1 MAACWALPFGPNA
14 GVRNNKLPHAQR
26 GKFMDHNGHLPERIA
41 LGSDHVGY
49 PLKEEIKKYLEELG
63 YACQDFGTH
72 SAERT
77 DYPLFARQVTSAI
90 TSNRADLGILIC
102 GTGVGMSITANKVK
116 GIRAVVCSEPYSAM
130 LSRQH
135 NNTNVLALGSRVIGP
150 ELARMIVKAW
160 LEVEFEGGRHA
171 SRLEIISQIEAERE
185 EQKDMATVRFAGQI
199 VPPVPNGD
207 SAAAGETTSSKMRN
221 PDLLSQTRKK
231 IAETGKLVFERHL
244 TDAAGGNIS
253 VRVDDTICITPRY
266 SGSKRHWQLQPDQVL
281 VSDMFGNKLEGDGDV
296 SRESK
301 VHYRI
306 YQEFPDARAVL
317 HSHARNAMVFVA
329 SGQPIEPVLE
339 ATLKFD
345 TIPVTKFAPAHSE
358 KLAEAIVEQV
368 RGKEEYIRRYA
379 TAVLAPW
386 HGLFVFGKDL
396 DAAFDLTER
405 IDTNAYCILMSRL
418 LPEGGPMDA
427 ETMRMKLSE
436 AIRTFND
443 HHANS

>member
-1 MAACWALPFGPNA
+1 MNSQANLQ
-14 GVRNNKLPHAQR
+14 K
-26 GKFMDHNGHLPERIA
+26 RIA
-41 LGSDHVGY
+41 IGSDHVGY
-49 PLKEEIKKYLEELG
+49 PLKDEIKKYLDELG
-63 YACQDFGTH
+63 YTYQDFGAY
-72 SAERT
+72 SVDRT
-77 DYPLFARQVTSAI
+77 DYPLFAKDVTSAI
-90 TSNRADLGILIC
+90 SAGQADLGILIC

-160 LEVEFEGGRHA
+160 LEAEFEGGRHA
-171 SRLEIISQIEAERE
+171 SRVEMISQIEAERLAE
-185 EQKDMATVRFAGQI
+185 IPAKQAQTN
-199 VPPVPNGD
+199 NGVI
-207 SAAAGETTSSKMRN
+207 A
-221 PDLLSQTRKK
+221 QTRRK
-231 IAETGKLVFERHL
+231 IAETGRMVFERHL

-253 VRVDDTICITPRY
+253 VRVDDSTVCITPRY
-266 SGSKRHWQLQPDQVL
+266 SGSRRHWQLQTNQVL
-281 VSDMFGNKLEGDGDV
+281 ISDMHGNKLEGDGDV

-317 HSHARNAMVFVA
+317 HSHARNVMVFVA

-358 KLAEAIVEQV
+358 KLADAIVEGL
-368 RGKEEYIRRYA
+368 RGKDEYIRKYA
-379 TAVLAPW
+379 TAVMAPW
-386 HGLFVFGKDL
+386 HGLFVVGKDL

-418 LPEGGPMDA
+418 LPEGGPLDP
-427 ETMRMKLSE
+427 ETMQARLRE
-436 AIRTFND
+436 AIQTFND
-443 HHANS
+443 HHANA

>member
-1 MAACWALPFGPNA
+1 M
-14 GVRNNKLPHAQR
+14 NNDFDFK
-26 GKFMDHNGHLPERIA
+26 KRIA
-41 LGSDHVGY
+41 IGSDHVGY

-63 YACQDFGTH
+63 YACQDFGAH

-77 DYPLFARQVTSAI
+77 DYPLFAKDVTSAI
-90 TSNRADLGILIC
+90 SSGEVDLGILIC

-160 LEVEFEGGRHA
+160 LEAEFEGGRHA
-171 SRLEIISQIEAERE
+171 SRVEMISQIEAERLAE
-185 EQKDMATVRFAGQI
+185 MPAKPAY
-199 VPPVPNGD
+199 
-207 SAAAGETTSSKMRN
+207 AAS
-221 PDLLSQTRKK
+221 DLIPQTRRK
-231 IAETGKLVFERHL
+231 IAETGRMVFERHL

-253 VRVDDTICITPRY
+253 VRVDDSTVCITPRY
-266 SGSKRHWQLQPDQVL
+266 SGSRRHWQLQTNQVL
-281 VSDMFGNKLEGDGDV
+281 VSDLHGNKLDGDGDV

-306 YQEFPDARAVL
+306 YQEFPDAQAVL
-317 HSHARNAMVFVA
+317 HSHARNVMVFVA

-345 TIPVTKFAPAHSE
+345 TIPVTRFAPAHSE
-358 KLAEAIVEQV
+358 KLADAIVEGL
-368 RGKEEYIRRYA
+368 RGKDEAIRKYA
-379 TAVLAPW
+379 TAVMAPW
-386 HGLFVFGKDL
+386 HGLFVVGKDL

-405 IDTNAYCILMSRL
+405 IDTNAFCILMSRL
-418 LPEGGPMDA
+418 LPEGGPMDP
-427 ETMRMKLSE
+427 ESMRMKLSD

-443 HHANS
+443 HHANA